1 MIFEHKVLV
10 LILTALDNVYIMTAM
25 NEISLNGISIMTKE
39 GVGMSVLRSS
49 DALEILENAYG
60 DREGSATIPKRW
72 DLRKEQIEMIRA
84 LSERYNESQVS
95 MLRSII
101 DEWRDM
107 KLREASQ

>member
-1 MIFEHKVLV
+1 
-10 LILTALDNVYIMTAM
+10 
-25 NEISLNGISIMTKE
+25 MTKE
-39 GVGMSVLRSS
+39 GAGMSVLRSS

-60 DREGSATIPKRW
+60 SSSDNATVPKRW

-107 KLREASQ
+107 KLREAVQ